1 MRIVHKLPRVP
12 KLKVNEASGDSP
24 TANAK
29 PPPRFEELREDGNNI
44 ETKSRG
50 WRH

>member
-12 KLKVNEASGDSP
+12 KLKVDEASGDSP

-29 PPPRFEELREDGNNI
+29 SLPRFEKLRKDGNNI